1 MHSMKKFA
9 VVGLVGAASV
19 LAQAEPIFGVTANAV
34 LVQFDSAT
42 AGAVTTIG
50 AVTGLVAGQGL
61 SGIDFRPSNGLLYAL
76 SSSGTAAQL
85 YTINLA
91 TGAATTVGTGFTLAG
106 NTSTAVSLDFNPVAN
121 ALRVVTG
128 SGQSYRINANTGA
141 LIAQDTSVATPGG
154 VTPLISGVAY
164 TNNVAGA
171 TQTTLYAYDFPSD
184 GLGTIGGINS
194 VPSPNT
200 GVFNRVG
207 ASGKISFSTAA
218 GFDIS
223 GVTGIAYLSFLNSL
237 TVVDF
242 FTVNLATGA
251 ATQIGNFGAVNL
263 VDFSVQTAP
272 VNRVPI
278 SGTLS
283 LVALGL
289 VLAGRTN
296 RRRGVPAAR

>member
-1 MHSMKKFA
+1 M
-9 VVGLVGAASV
+9 
-19 LAQAEPIFGVTANAV
+19 
-34 LVQFDSAT
+34 
-42 AGAVTTIG
+42 
-50 AVTGLVAGQGL
+50 
-61 SGIDFRPSNGLLYAL
+61 
-76 SSSGTAAQL
+76 
-85 YTINLA
+85 
-91 TGAATTVGTGFTLAG
+91 
-106 NTSTAVSLDFNPVAN
+106 
-121 ALRVVTG
+121 
-128 SGQSYRINANTGA
+128 
-141 LIAQDTSVATPGG
+141 
-154 VTPLISGVAY
+154 AY

-171 TQTTLYAYDFPSD
+171 TQTTLFAYDFAS
-184 GLGTIGGINS
+184 GSLGTIGGLNS

-200 GVFNRVG
+200 GVFNVVG
-207 ASGKISFSTAA
+207 ASGRPSRSTAA

-223 GVTGIAYLSFLNSL
+223 GVTGTAYLSFNAFSPAI
-237 TVVDF
+237 DF
-242 FTVNLATGA
+242 FTINLATGL